1 LEPASQLGE
10 GEKLD
15 VAKKVVNKKQTT
27 VTPKKTVASVSKRE
41 VTSTKKYTPA
51 VYSEV
56 TGTAIV
62 NYAMKYLG
70 LRYVSAGN
78 SLSTGTDCSGFTKL
92 IYKEFGVTLS
102 RTVAGQMKNGT
113 YVRKADLQKGD
124 LVIYGNGSGKAVHVA
139 MYIGNGKVIHES
151 NHRDGVKIS
160 TVNMM
165 QYITA
170 RRVINTTSIKIVE
183 DKIQKE
189 KEESLKKEETSTEN
203 VVNNTDNTT
212 STKENVVEENN
223 NLNNDANTKVE
234 EKNTQDTSV
243 EKKEESIKETSKEE
257 ASVKVTETKKEEVKE
272 TKPVLKKIHT
282 SATRVNVR
290 DGANGNIVCQLPNGT
305 PVLVEEEKDG
315 WCKITGYVMAE
326 LIG

>member
-1 LEPASQLGE
+1 MFYATNMVISLVCTSFLGVTYGNTFENLESSNGSKTIIADSELEPASQSGE

-15 VAKKVVNKKQTT
+15 VAKNVANKKQAT

-189 KEESLKKEETSTEN
+189 ESLKKEETSKEN

-212 STKENVVEENN
+212 STKENVVEENS
-223 NLNNDANTKVE
+223 NLNSDTNTKVE
-234 EKNTQDTSV
+234 EKTTQETSI
-243 EKKEESIKETSKEE
+243 EKKEESNQETSKEE
-257 ASVKVTETKKEEVKE
+257 TSVKVTDTKKEEVKE
-272 TKPVLKKIHT
+272 TPK
-282 SATRVNVR
+282 AT
-290 DGANGNIVCQLPNGT
+290 L
-305 PVLVEEEKDG
+305 EENTENQ
-315 WCKITGYVMAE
+315 A
-326 LIG
+326 

>member
-1 LEPASQLGE
+1 MNLLRRGIHMFFASNMVISLVCTSFLGMNYNNTLENLESTNSETAMVDSDLEPASQLGD
-10 GEKLD
+10 GEELD
-15 VAKKVVNKKQTT
+15 VTKNVISKKETT
-27 VTPKKTVASVSKRE
+27 ANPKKTVSSVSKRE
-41 VTSTKKYTPA
+41 VSSTKKYTPA

-56 TGTAIV
+56 TGNAIV
-62 NYAMKYLG
+62 EYAKRYLG

-189 KEESLKKEETSTEN
+189 KEESLKKEETNQEN

-212 STKENVVEENN
+212 STNENVVEENN
-223 NLNNDANTKVE
+223 SSNSDTNTNVQNN
-234 EKNTQDTSV
+234 SS
-243 EKKEESIKETSKEE
+243 ESISIERDKES
-257 ASVKVTETKKEEVKE
+257 SNKEEVKDNSN
-272 TKPVLKKIHT
+272 T
-282 SATRVNVR
+282 S
-290 DGANGNIVCQLPNGT
+290 L
-305 PVLVEEEKDG
+305 EESENQ
-315 WCKITGYVMAE
+315 A
-326 LIG
+326 

>member
-1 LEPASQLGE
+1 MFFASNMVISLVCTSFLGINYNNTLENLESTNSETAMVDSDLEPASQLGD
-10 GEKLD
+10 GEELD
-15 VAKKVVNKKQTT
+15 VTKNVVSKKEETVNKT
-27 VTPKKTVASVSKRE
+27 VSSVSKRE
-41 VTSTKKYTPA
+41 VSSTKKYTPA

-56 TGTAIV
+56 TGNAIV

-189 KEESLKKEETSTEN
+189 KEESLKEETNQEN

-212 STKENVVEENN
+212 NTDNNVVEENN
-223 NLNNDANTKVE
+223 SSNSDTNINV
-234 EKNTQDTSV
+234 QDNSS
-243 EKKEESIKETSKEE
+243 ESISIEREEESST
-257 ASVKVTETKKEEVKE
+257 KEEVKDNSN
-272 TKPVLKKIHT
+272 T
-282 SATRVNVR
+282 S
-290 DGANGNIVCQLPNGT
+290 L
-305 PVLVEEEKDG
+305 EESENQ
-315 WCKITGYVMAE
+315 T
-326 LIG
+326 